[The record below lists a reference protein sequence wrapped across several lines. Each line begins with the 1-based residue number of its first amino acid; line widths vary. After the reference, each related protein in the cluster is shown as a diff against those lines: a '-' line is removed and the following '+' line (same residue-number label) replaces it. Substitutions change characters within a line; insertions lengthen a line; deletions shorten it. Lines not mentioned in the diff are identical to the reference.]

1 MRFRHYASP
10 VGPLLIAADNDVLAY
25 CLWEDVPDTA
35 WPAHWTEDRDRQ
47 CRLLSET
54 CRQLDEYFSGERETF
69 RLPVRLAGTVFQRR
83 VWDTLTRIPY
93 GRTVTYKELAR
104 QTGNAKAARAAGN
117 ANRRNPLMIILPCH
131 RVVGSNGE
139 TGGYAGGTDRKRW
152 LLEHERC
159 SRRGRT
165 ATAETP

>member
-1 MRFRHYASP
+1 MRFRHYVSP

-69 RLPVRLAGTVFQRR
+69 RLPVRLAGTV
-83 VWDTLTRIPY
+83 
-93 GRTVTYKELAR
+93 TYKELAR

-159 SRRGRT
+159 SHGGRT
-165 ATAETP
+165 ATAEIP